1 MKNRAINLSCA
12 AIIGFLPLALLH
24 GQRISGINLS
34 SVEDW
39 STELVFTNA
48 FQQSREWI
56 VHETQAGA
64 PWESSAT
71 IPLLP
76 NGYPQQVPYQNGG
89 VSLAVRTLML
99 WDIGNTYPSG
109 NYRLVVSGTGR
120 VRLWGAASGTFQCP
134 VNTLVSVNPANGGVA
149 LEMEQ
154 SSASDPIRDIKFI
167 FPQYVNTYQ
176 NQEFTS
182 EILDFV
188 SDFQTLRFMDWA
200 KTNGSSVVSWADR
213 TPSDYYTQAK
223 SSGASWEKAIRLC
236 NTASKNA
243 WINIPHQAD
252 DQYIQQLATLFRD
265 SLNPNL
271 KIYLEYSNELW
282 NGAFSQQSYAAAAAQ
297 ALGYSGQSWER
308 AWKYTAKRSADVFHI
323 FGSVFGSTQRLV
335 RVIPSQA
342 ANSWLS
348 NEIITFFKSSQYNP
362 NQVGADALAIAPY
375 FGNEVAD
382 QIASQGLVNSITVPQ
397 IITRLRNALADSYTW
412 MQDQKAVADQHNLK
426 LVAYECGAH
435 LVATGNNTNNGT
447 LTNKLISANRDT
459 ALQRM
464 YCEYSNY
471 WYQTTQGDLFCYFS
485 SHGLYSQWG
494 SWGLKETM
502 TDTLSPRYLALQ
514 QCVFSSTPA
523 LPTLASF
530 TPTSASTG
538 NAILLKGARLTG
550 ATAVHFGGTSA
561 VSFSVIDSET
571 IIATVGAGNS
581 GSVSVTTP
589 GGTASL
595 AGFTFLSTPSPTIR
609 SFSPTEAR
617 TGVAVRIHGSNL
629 AGTTA
634 VRFGG
639 THAASFTVVNDTTLL
654 AVVGNG
660 SSGAISVTTPGG
672 MASSGGFTFLS
683 IPVPA
688 IHSFTPLSAQ
698 SGQTVT
704 LQGSNFTGAS
714 SVRFGGVAAAS
725 FSVQSAN
732 TLTAVVGSGASGTV
746 TVTTPG
752 GTASRAGFAFFS
764 SQTPSISSFSPTS
777 AMRGRS
783 VLISGNHFSGTS
795 AVHFGGVPAASFTV
809 LSPTTLIA
817 IVGQGA
823 SGDIQV
829 TTPAG
834 STSRAGFTFLVAGI
848 PAIHSFTPTS
858 ATTGASIDISG
869 TNFSGATAVQLG
881 AAPAASFKVNSPTSI
896 TAVVGSGAS
905 GIVSVTTPGGTGSSS
920 GSFTYIAPPAPTLS
934 SFTPVAARQGQV
946 VTIRGTQL
954 RGATSVQFGSSKA
967 ASFSIVSASSI
978 TAVVGSGGSGAISV
992 TTPGGTATI
1001 SGFSFLTSSAPVI
1014 ASFTPISA
1022 QSGQAVLIK
1031 GAHFKLPIRVY
1042 FGGVAAR
1049 SVALIDSTTLAAVVG
1064 SGASGNVS
1072 VTTGTGTAI
1081 APGFSFL
1088 STPLAQTEEMPA
1100 PAHRSSANG
1109 WTEWFLEG
1117 PDKNAASPLSAPA
1130 LFTLYPNPSGGE
1142 VQIRLGT
1149 DWNTERPTLRILDF
1163 LGREVLRIPYPET
1176 DVLSLNLSGFVS
1188 GIYHVFLLSS
1198 NTKILG
1204 RQALLL
1210 H

>member
-1 MKNRAINLSCA
+1 MNNRARKLFCT
-12 AIIGFLPLALLH
+12 AIIGFLPLAFLY
-24 GQRISGINLS
+24 GQRVAGINLS

-48 FQQSREWI
+48 FKQSREWI

-64 PWESSAT
+64 PWESSAN

-76 NGYPQQVPYQNGG
+76 NGYPQEVPYQNGG

-99 WDIGNTYPSG
+99 WDIGTYPGG
-109 NYRLVVSGTGR
+109 NYRLVVTGTGR

-149 LEMEQ
+149 LEIEQ
-154 SSASDPIRDIKFI
+154 SNAADPIRDIKFI

-176 NQEFTS
+176 NQEFSS
-182 EILDFV
+182 EILDFI

-252 DQYIQQLATLFRD
+252 DAYVQQLAILFRD

-323 FGSVFGSTQRLV
+323 FGTVFGSTQRLV

-348 NEIITFFKSSQYNP
+348 NEIITFFKSAQYNP

-397 IITRLRNALADSYTW
+397 IITRLRNSLSDAYTW

-435 LVATGNNTNNGT
+435 LVATGNNTNNNT

-464 YCEYSNY
+464 YCDYSDY

-485 SHGLYSQWG
+485 SHGLYSRWG

-502 TDTLSPRYLALQ
+502 TDTTAPRYLALQ
-514 QCVFSSTPA
+514 QCVFSSTPTG
-523 LPTLASF
+523 PTLLSF

-538 NAILLKGARLTG
+538 SAVLLKGTQLTG
-550 ATAVHFGGTSA
+550 ATAVRFGGSSA
-561 VSFSVIDSET
+561 ASFSVVDAET
-571 IIATVGAGNS
+571 ILATVGTGAS
-581 GSVSVTTP
+581 GAVSVTTP

-595 AGFTFLSTPSPTIR
+595 AGFTFSSTSAPGIS
-609 SFSPTEAR
+609 SFSPVEAR
-617 TGVAVRIHGSNL
+617 AGATVRINGSNL
-629 AGTTA
+629 SGASS

-639 THAASFTVVNDTTLL
+639 TAAASFIVVNATTLL
-654 AVVGNG
+654 AVVGAG
-660 SSGAISVTTPGG
+660 TSGAVSVTTPGG
-672 MASSGGFTFLS
+672 TASLNGFTFIS
-683 IPVPA
+683 TPTPI

-704 LQGSNFTGAS
+704 LQGSNFSGAS
-714 SVRFGGVAAAS
+714 SVRFGGVAATS
-725 FSVQSAN
+725 FSVQSA
-732 TLTAVVGSGASGTV
+732 TTMTAIVGAGASGTV
-746 TVTTPG
+746 SVTTPG
-752 GTASRAGFAFFS
+752 GTASRTGFAFIS
-764 SQTPSISSFSPTS
+764 NQVPSISSFSPNS

-783 VLISGNHFSGTS
+783 VLISGNHLSGAS
-795 AVHFGGVPAASFTV
+795 AVHFGEVPAASFTV
-809 LSPTTLIA
+809 LNATTLVA
-817 IVGQGA
+817 VVGSGA
-823 SGDIQV
+823 TGSV
-829 TTPAG
+829 RVSTPAG
-834 STSRAGFTFLVAGI
+834 SASMAGFTFLVTGTPTI
-848 PAIHSFTPTS
+848 SSFTPGS
-858 ATTGASIDISG
+858 ATTGATVQING
-869 TNFSGATAVQLG
+869 TNFSGTTSVSLG
-881 AAPAASFKVNSPTSI
+881 GVPAASFKVNSPTSI
-896 TAVVGSGAS
+896 TAVVGAGAS
-905 GIVSVTTPGGTGSSS
+905 GNISVATPGGTASLAG
-920 GSFTYIAPPAPTLS
+920 FTYTVPPTPTLS
-934 SFTPVAARQGQV
+934 GFTPASARQGQV
-946 VTIRGTQL
+946 VQISGNHL
-954 RGATSVQFGSSKA
+954 RGATSVRFGTTEA
-967 ASFSIVSASSI
+967 AAFSVISANSI
-978 TAVVGSGGSGAISV
+978 TAVVGSGSSGTLSV
-992 TTPGGTATI
+992 STPGGTATI
-1001 SGFSFLTSSAPVI
+1001 SGFGFLTSSAPVI
-1014 ASFTPISA
+1014 SSFSPASA
-1022 QSGQAVLIK
+1022 QSGQAVLIR
-1031 GAHFKLPIRVY
+1031 GAYFKSPIRVY

-1049 SVALIDSTTLAAVVG
+1049 SLALLDSTTLIAVVG
-1064 SGASGNVS
+1064 NGASGNIS
-1072 VTTGTGTAI
+1072 VTTNAGTAVST
-1081 APGFSFL
+1081 GFTFL
-1088 STPLAQTEEMPA
+1088 NTPLVQPKESPGTPPPPYAWSADGYTEQRVPL
-1100 PAHRSSANG
+1100 PPPSG
-1109 WTEWFLEG
+1109 YVPFL
-1117 PDKNAASPLSAPA
+1117 
-1130 LFTLYPNPSGGE
+1130 LYPNPSSGE
-1142 VQIRLGT
+1142 VHLILT
-1149 DWNTERPTLRILDF
+1149 DAEAERPAFLRVIDA
-1163 LGREVLRIPYPET
+1163 LGREVQRIPRWESPT
-1176 DVLSLNLSGFVS
+1176 QSLNLSGFPP
-1188 GIYHVFLLSS
+1188 GTYYFFLFDAQ
-1198 NTKILG
+1198 NRVLG
-1204 RQALLL
+1204 RQVLVLR
-1210 H
+1210 